1 MLGIAAIAEKVG
13 AISNRGDGGETSWDE
28 KSRVNKTMEGNSA
41 HDAADEKAGDDE
53 KAQSQTT

>member
-53 KAQSQTT
+53 KA